1 MRLYYRFF
9 IISAEWVYSYGDL
22 QAVIKQYPDFVE
34 VAMDLREFL
43 HPRFQCLAEGISE
56 FTFAGI
62 YLFRHKHCYMISML
76 PGDLPVISGKDSD
89 ESFFMLPFGLP
100 VKEILRELF
109 ERFGTMKAASETQVK
124 VLLEEG
130 YRVIEDRDNFD
141 YLYRREELANLKGR
155 KFHKKKNLVNQFLNN
170 NQCRVEPLLEEYRD
184 DAITVL
190 DQWEER
196 HSQADYLAAKEALEK
211 MWPLQLCGGIYYIND
226 KPVAYSLGEEL
237 ARGRWFAIH
246 FEKAIKSNEYTG
258 IYQYI
263 NQSFTSLLPEK
274 YEMVNREQDLG
285 VLGLRKAK
293 ESYNPAGFVRKYKC
307 IL

>member
-1 MRLYYRFF
+1 M
-9 IISAEWVYSYGDL
+9 IE
-22 QAVIKQYPDFVE
+22 QYPNSVE
-34 VAMDLREFL
+34 ITMDLRDVL

-62 YLFRHKHCYMISML
+62 YLFRHKHSYRLSLL
-76 PGDLPVISGKDSD
+76 PGEFFLISGKDGD
-89 ESFFMLPFGLP
+89 DTFFMLPFGLP
-100 VKEILRELF
+100 DKDTLKELF
-109 ERFGTMKAASETQVK
+109 TQFGTMKAASETQAK
-124 VLLEEG
+124 VLSEEG
-130 YRVIEDRDNFD
+130 YSIIEDRDNFD

-155 KFHKKKNLVNQFLNN
+155 KFHKKKNLVNRFLEN
-170 NQCRVEPLLEEYRD
+170 NQCRVEPLLEEYKD
-184 DAITVL
+184 DAIAVL

-196 HSQADYLAAKEALEK
+196 HSQADYLAAKEAIEK

-226 KPVAYSLGEEL
+226 KPAAYSLGEEL
-237 ARGRWFAIH
+237 ARGKWFAVH
-246 FEKAIKSNEYTG
+246 FEKAIRSNEYTG

-274 YEMVNREQDLG
+274 YEMINREQDLG

-307 IL
+307 TL